1 MTPSRVRALKPMR
14 VLLVT
19 DDDGFGGDLEAAAA
33 DREVSLT
40 RASTTDDLDTTAI
53 RDEPNVVALD
63 GRTSPARSA
72 RSAVAFATLHPRL
85 AVVLVVDRPPRT
97 RLGDVGLVES
107 KRSPESL
114 LDALERARLGLT
126 PVPRSDA

>member
-1 MTPSRVRALKPMR
+1 MR

-19 DDDGFGGDLEAAAA
+19 DDDGFGGGLEAAAA
-33 DREVSLT
+33 DRDVTLA

-53 RDEPNVVALD
+53 RHQPNVVALD
-63 GRTSPARSA
+63 GRSAPARFA

-85 AVVLVVDRPPRT
+85 AVVLVVDCLPPT
-97 RLGDVGLVES
+97 RLGDVGLVEG

-114 LDALERARLGLT
+114 LDALERARVGLT
-126 PVPRSDA
+126 PAPRSDA